1 MHAMIEILVNIS
13 FIPIK
18 HVILED
24 LHAAENRCQEFE
36 KKYGV
41 RSEFFFDAYSNGWL
55 DDDGNPDFA
64 EWAGF
69 CKLKLDREQRYR
81 ALILQNSPV
90 LLNLK
95 NIAFNVTNA

>member
-1 MHAMIEILVNIS
+1 MVLTLAD
-13 FIPIK
+13 
-18 HVILED
+18 ILED

-69 CKLKLDREQRYR
+69 CKIKLDREQRYR
-81 ALILQNSPV
+81 ALILQNSPA

-95 NIAFNVTNA
+95 NITFNVTNA